1 MERKQASL
9 ETHTD
14 AQGRALLPTCSCWF
28 SLVLSAVPGNQASA
42 PLILMLTV
50 QDK

>member
-14 AQGRALLPTCSCWF
+14 AQGRGPALHLGEVAGFP
-28 SLVLSAVPGNQASA
+28 LSFLQSQGTKPQ
-42 PLILMLTV
+42 LL
-50 QDK
+50 